1 MHFGGGFPPQIVVA
15 LQNDLFARQRV
26 DQRKIAFRFRKVDAP
41 RNIPAQNNGVL
52 RRNKRTPVFDD
63 LFRVPLPPGRRKYP
77 SAWLHRRQGAD
88 RQAYKAPLQIL
99 EQTDGGQNVGLVY
112 HAVKAR
118 RLAARAASGAG
129 AGTPVS

>member
-63 LFRVPLPPGRRKYP
+63 LFRVPLPPAAENIHRLGYIGGKVQISKRIKRHYRSLSRP
-77 SAWLHRRQGAD
+77 TVDRMSALSTTRSKRGVL
-88 RQAYKAPLQIL
+88 P
-99 EQTDGGQNVGLVY
+99 
-112 HAVKAR
+112 
-118 RLAARAASGAG
+118 ARAASGAG